1 MNSMVVS
8 LTEDAFDTTVL
19 DAQTP
24 VLVDFTAS
32 WCPPCKAQA
41 PILDRLAAELGE
53 GAVIAKVDVD
63 AEPGLAQRYHVH
75 SIPTLLVVKDGK
87 VVERFQGLT
96 RGETLR
102 NALLA

>member
-1 MNSMVVS
+1 MVVS